1 MAKEPTIFDA
11 LTTAINASEIKTSVS
26 IDADAKKTLKTLVF
40 TVSAALVIAAVIN
53 SRRR

>member
-1 MAKEPTIFDA
+1 MAETPTIFDA

-26 IDADAKKTLKTLVF
+26 IDADAKKTLKTLVY